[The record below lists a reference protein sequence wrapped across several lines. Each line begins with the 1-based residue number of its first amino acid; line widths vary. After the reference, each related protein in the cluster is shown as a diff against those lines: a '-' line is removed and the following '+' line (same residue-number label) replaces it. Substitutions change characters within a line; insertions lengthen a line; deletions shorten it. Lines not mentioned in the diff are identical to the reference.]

1 MKKSFNKIICL
12 VAAFAMIF
20 NFAIPNIANA
30 AETGKPEIRVTSN
43 KENVVRGDEFELTI
57 SLNTNSVPDIAT
69 VDLSLKFDSDVLEA
83 VGDPVAV
90 MPTNGGV
97 DTVGISGGTKSNYGY
112 SIAGSA
118 TTGLEYNGVLY
129 TQKLR
134 VKEDAAFGETAF
146 EFDYSNADPISNMN
160 DYSAIDTTVITT
172 SVNVINPL
180 NSISLNKESG
190 ELNVNDTDTLNVIYD
205 PSDTT
210 EDKTVVWTTSD
221 ANKATVNNGVVTAKA
236 PGSVKITATV
246 GSGDKA
252 KTATCDYVIKS
263 PLKGISLGDDFEIL
277 KGQTKKLDITLNPTN
292 TTDKIET
299 AVWTSSD
306 EDCVTVDENGNIK
319 ALKETER
326 PVTISV
332 NVNGSFDAS
341 VNVTVNQIPLDTVAI
356 GELKDTMLK
365 GEAIQLTAILNP
377 DNTTD
382 DKTAT
387 WTSSNPDVA
396 EIDDDGNLYA
406 LKEGRTDITVTV
418 AGKTATETITVIEKH
433 LESIDLSS
441 NQTKLETGKDYTI
454 DVKLNPEDCTD
465 NIEFFWQSSDE
476 DVVKLSNDGTY
487 TALKEGK
494 ATITVKAVTEY
505 GEEIF
510 ASMDVEVV
518 SQKVPVS
525 EETQSTSPQTG
536 DLPIGVIAMISGL
549 SLIGAIVVARKKL
562 VNEK

>member
-20 NFAIPNIANA
+20 NFTIPNIANA
-30 AETGKPEIRVTSN
+30 AETGKPEIKVTSN
-43 KENVVRGDEFELTI
+43 KENVVRGEEFELTVN
-57 SLNTNSVPDIAT
+57 LNTNSVPDIAT
-69 VDLSLKFDSDVLEA
+69 VDLSLKFDSNVLEA
-83 VGDPVAV
+83 VGDPVPV

-97 DTVGISGGTKSNYGY
+97 DTVGIAGGTLSKYGY
-112 SIAGSA
+112 SISGTA
-118 TTGLEYNGVLY
+118 TTGLNYNGVLY
-129 TQKLR
+129 TQKFK
-134 VKEDAAFGETAF
+134 VKEDAAFGNTAF
-146 EFDYSNADPISNMN
+146 EFDFSNAAPISNMS
-160 DYSAIDTTVITT
+160 YSAIDTTITTT

-190 ELNVNDTDTLNVIYD
+190 ELNVDSTDTLNVIYD
-205 PSDTT
+205 PDDTT

-246 GSGDKA
+246 GTGENA
-252 KTATCDYVIKS
+252 KTATCNYVIKS
-263 PLKGISLGDDFEIL
+263 PLKGISLCDDFEIL

-292 TTDKIET
+292 TTDKVET

-306 EDCVTVDENGNIK
+306 ENCVTVDENGNIK

-332 NVNGSFDAS
+332 RVNDSFDAS
-341 VNVTVNQIPLDTVAI
+341 VDVTVNEIPLNTVAI
-356 GELKDTMLK
+356 GELKHTMLK

-377 DNTTD
+377 ENTTD

-396 EIDDDGNLYA
+396 EIDSDGNLYA

-418 AGKTATETITVIEKH
+418 AGKPATETITVIENH

-441 NQTKLETGKDYTI
+441 NQTKLEAGKDYTI

-465 NIEFFWQSSDE
+465 NMEFFWQSSDE
-476 DVVKLSNDGTY
+476 DVVKLADDGTY

-505 GEEIF
+505 GKEVF
-510 ASMDVEVV
+510 ATMDVEVV
-518 SQKVPVS
+518 SEKVPAS
-525 EETQSTSPQTG
+525 EETKSTSPQTG
-536 DLPIGVIAMISGL
+536 DLPIGIIAMVSGL